1 MTMLN
6 YEFEGVGETV
16 VLLHSGVCDLRQWD
30 PQWSGLTS
38 RFRTFRIDFSGF
50 GQSQLNGAES
60 QDSDEVLAVLD
71 EMGVTDAVFVGS
83 SYGGRVA
90 QEIAIIDP
98 SRVKK
103 MILVCS
109 ATEGIPPTQ
118 SIVEYGAKEEIYIKA
133 GDFDAATT
141 LNVETWLG
149 PKASEKV
156 KSEVWKMQRNA
167 FNVYLKNPTHRKL
180 RVAIDPTQFL
190 CPTVIIT
197 GLHDFDYFEI
207 IGDHLS
213 NLVPDNVRISLEWAG
228 HLPNLERPIEF
239 EELLISLIVNQ

>member
-1 MTMLN
+1 MLN
-6 YEFEGVGETV
+6 YEVEGVGETV

-30 PQWSGLTS
+30 PQWPSLTS
-38 RFRTFRIDFSGF
+38 RFRTIRIDFSGF
-50 GQSQLNGAES
+50 GQSQFKGAES

-71 EMGVTDAVFVGS
+71 ELGIAAAIFVGS

-90 QEIAIIDP
+90 QELAMIAP
-98 SRVKK
+98 SRVEK

-109 ATEGIPPTQ
+109 ATEGIPPTR
-118 SIVEYGAKEEIYIKA
+118 SVMDYGAKEEILVEA
-133 GDFDAATT
+133 EDFDAATT

-149 PKASEKV
+149 PEASEKV
-156 KSEVWKMQRNA
+156 KSEVWNMQRNA

-180 RVAIDPTQFL
+180 RVAIDPRQIV

-207 IGDHLS
+207 IGDHIS
-213 NLVPDNVRISLEWAG
+213 DLVPDSVRIRLEWAG
-228 HLPNLERPIEF
+228 HLPNLERPVEF
-239 EELLISLIVNQ
+239 EELLISLIGNQ